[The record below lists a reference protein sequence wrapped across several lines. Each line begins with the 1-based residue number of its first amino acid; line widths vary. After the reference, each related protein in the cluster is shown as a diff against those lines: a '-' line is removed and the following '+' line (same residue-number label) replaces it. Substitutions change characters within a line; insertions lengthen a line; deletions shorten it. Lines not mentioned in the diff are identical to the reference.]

1 MLEFPRW
8 KYVVILIVLALSALY
23 ALPNI
28 YQKDPAIQITANRG
42 GQIDDALR
50 DRVLADLKKAGV
62 DAVGAEK
69 EGESLIVRLP
79 DLKAQSAASDALRDT
94 VGENYTVALN
104 LASTVPD
111 WLANLGGRPMVLG
124 LDLQGGVHFVLQV
137 DQKAALDK
145 RLDAYTEDVRS
156 TLRDARIPYQSVER
170 RADNSIVAN
179 LSPSAGDDAAQRARA
194 ALVKAQPTLGYDIS
208 GNRITV
214 TVPETEITQIANG
227 AIEQN
232 INTLRNRVNQLGVAE
247 PIIQRQ
253 GADRVVVQLP
263 GVQDTAE
270 AKRMIGATA
279 TLEYRAVVE
288 GNAQDAI
295 TAGRIPPEAKVYQ
308 QRDGRGPILLNKRVI
323 VTGDQMVGAQAVTD
337 SNSGS
342 PAVSVTLNN
351 VGGQRMF
358 DFTSANVNKPMAV
371 VYTERVPTVTVVD
384 GQEVRGFKVNEEVI
398 SVANIN
404 GVFGKNFQTT
414 GLQKKEAE
422 DLAKLLKSGSLAA
435 PMDFVEERVVGPS
448 LGAENVKNGIT
459 AVVYAFMFTLVF
471 FTIYYRMF
479 GLITSIAML
488 FNLLIV
494 VAVMSLFGAT
504 MTLPGFAGLALSVG
518 LSVDANVLI
527 NERIREELRAGVP
540 GKTAIVTGYERASG
554 HHPRRQPDRPDR
566 RCGAV
571 RIRYRSAEGLR
582 ADHDHRYF
590 RFHVHRDHRIACTG
604 DADLRPSQEAP
615 ERGHLTGRHAHET
628 VSAAH
633 PPERHQ
639 DRLHALAPCRDGRHD
654 HRVPGLD
661 RHHRLQGLQLRPGL
675 HRRHPDRSPLRQ
687 GGGRRAGPYQARREW
702 LRRRPGTECWWQHR
716 SADPPGPAR

>member
-8 KYVVILIVLALSALY
+8 KYFVILIVLALSSLY

-28 YQKDPAIQITANRG
+28 YQKDPAVQITANRG

-50 DRVLADLKKAGV
+50 DRVLAELKKANITTI
-62 DAVGAEK
+62 GAEK
-69 EGESLIVRLP
+69 EGDSLIVRLA
-79 DLKAQSAASDALRDT
+79 DLKAQAAASDTLRDT
-94 VGENYTVALN
+94 VGENYVVALN
-104 LASTVPD
+104 LASTVPE
-111 WLANLGGRPMVLG
+111 WLAKLGGRPMVLG

-145 RLDAYTEDVRS
+145 RLDAYAEDVRTS
-156 TLRDARIPYQSVER
+156 LRDARIAYQSVER
-170 RADNSIVAN
+170 RADNSIVATI
-179 LSPSAGDDAAQRARA
+179 SPSAGADAVTRAREVMA
-194 ALVKAQPTLGYDIS
+194 KAQPTLGYEVTD
-208 GNRITV
+208 NRIAV
-214 TVPETEITQIANG
+214 KVPEAELNQIANG

-288 GNAQDAI
+288 GNAQDAV
-295 TAGRIPPEAKVYQ
+295 ASGRIPPEAKVYQ
-308 QRDGRGPILLNKRVI
+308 RRDSGGPVLLNKRVI
-323 VTGDQMVGAQAVTD
+323 VTGDQMVAAQATTD
-337 SNSGS
+337 QNGAA
-342 PAVSVTLNN
+342 AVSVTLNN

-371 VYTERVPTVTVVD
+371 VYTERIPTVNMVD
-384 GQEVRGFKVNEEVI
+384 GKEVRSFRVKEEVI

-414 GLQKKEAE
+414 GLEKKEAE

-459 AVVYAFMFTLVF
+459 AVVYAFLFTLVF
-471 FTIYYRMF
+471 FSIYYRMF
-479 GLITSIAML
+479 GVITSLAML

-494 VAVMSLFGAT
+494 VAVMSMFGAT

-527 NERIREELRAGVP
+527 NERIREELRAGMP
-540 GKTAIVTGYERASG
+540 GKTAIVTGYDRASG
-554 HHPRRQPDRPDR
+554 T
-566 RCGAV
+566 
-571 RIRYRSAEGLR
+571 IL
-582 ADHDHRYF
+582 
-590 RFHVHRDHRIACTG
+590 
-604 DADLRPSQEAP
+604 DAN
-615 ERGHLTGRHAHET
+615 LTGLIVGVALYAFGTGPLKGFALTMIIGIFASMFTAIT
-628 VSAAH
+628 VS
-633 PPERHQ
+633 R
-639 DRLHALAPCRDGRHD
+639 ALAT
-654 HRVPGLD
+654 LIY
-661 RHHRLQGLQLRPGL
+661 
-675 HRRHPDRSPLRQ
+675 
-687 GGGRRAGPYQARREW
+687 GRRKKLQNVAI
-702 LRRRPGTECWWQHR
+702 
-716 SADPPGPAR
+716 

>member
-8 KYVVILIVLALSALY
+8 KYFLILIVLAVSALY

-28 YQKDPAIQITANRG
+28 YQKDPAVQITANRG

-50 DRVLADLKKAGV
+50 DRVLGDLKQAGV
-62 DAVGAEK
+62 EPLSVAK
-69 EGESLIVRLP
+69 EGDSLIVRLP
-79 DLKAQSAASDALRDT
+79 TLQAQTAANDALRDEM
-94 VGENYTVALN
+94 GEDYVVALN

-111 WLANLGGRPMVLG
+111 WLSDLGAKPMVLG

-145 RLDAYTEDVRS
+145 RLDAYAEDVRTS
-156 TLRDARIPYQSVER
+156 LRDARIAYQSVER
-170 RADNSIVAN
+170 RGDNTIVATI
-179 LSPSAGDDAAQRARA
+179 SPSAGADAAARAREVM
-194 ALVKAQPTLGYDIS
+194 VKAQPTLGYEVA

-214 TVPETEITQIANG
+214 SMPETELTAIANG

-232 INTLRNRVNQLGVAE
+232 VNTLRNRVNQLGVAE

-295 TAGRIPPEAKVYQ
+295 ASGRIPPEAKVYQ
-308 QRDGRGPILLNKRVI
+308 QRDNRGPILLNKRVI
-323 VTGDQMVGAQAVTD
+323 VTGDQMVAAQATTD
-337 SNSGS
+337 QNGS
-342 PAVSVTLNN
+342 AAVSVTLNN

-371 VYTERVPTVTVVD
+371 VYTERIPTVNVVD
-384 GQEVRGFKVNEEVI
+384 GKEVRSFRVKEEVI

-414 GLQKKEAE
+414 GLDKLEA
-422 DLAKLLKSGSLAA
+422 DNLAKLLKSGSLAA
-435 PMDFVEERVVGPS
+435 PMDFVEERIVGPS
-448 LGAENVKNGIT
+448 LGAENVERGVT
-459 AVVYAFMFTLVF
+459 AVGFAFLFTLVF
-471 FTIYYRMF
+471 FTVYYRMF
-479 GLITSIAML
+479 GVITSVAML

-504 MTLPGFAGLALSVG
+504 MTLPGFAGLALSIG

-527 NERIREELRAGVP
+527 NERIREELRAGMP
-540 GKTAIVTGYERASG
+540 PKAAIVAGYEKASG
-554 HHPRRQPDRPDR
+554 T
-566 RCGAV
+566 
-571 RIRYRSAEGLR
+571 IL
-582 ADHDHRYF
+582 
-590 RFHVHRDHRIACTG
+590 
-604 DADLRPSQEAP
+604 DAN
-615 ERGHLTGRHAHET
+615 LTGILAGVALYAFGTGPLKGFAVTMIGGILASMSTAST
-628 VSAAH
+628 VS
-633 PPERHQ
+633 R
-639 DRLHALAPCRDGRHD
+639 ALA
-654 HRVPGLD
+654 VL
-661 RHHRLQGLQLRPGL
+661 LYS
-675 HRRHPDRSPLRQ
+675 RRKKLKTL
-687 GGGRRAGPYQARREW
+687 AI
-702 LRRRPGTECWWQHR
+702 
-716 SADPPGPAR
+716 

>member
-8 KYVVILIVLALSALY
+8 KYFLILIVLAVSALY

-28 YQKDPAIQITANRG
+28 YQKDPAVQITANRG

-50 DRVLADLKKAGV
+50 DRVLGDLKQAGV
-62 DAVGAEK
+62 EPLSVAK
-69 EGESLIVRLP
+69 EGDSLIVRLP
-79 DLKAQSAASDALRDT
+79 TLQAQTAANDALRDEM
-94 VGENYTVALN
+94 GEDYVVALN

-111 WLANLGGRPMVLG
+111 WLSDLGAKPMVLG

-145 RLDAYTEDVRS
+145 RLDAYAEDVRTS
-156 TLRDARIPYQSVER
+156 LRDARIAYQSVER
-170 RADNSIVAN
+170 RGDNTIVATI
-179 LSPSAGDDAAQRARA
+179 SPSAGADAAARAREVM
-194 ALVKAQPTLGYDIS
+194 VKAQPTLGYEVA

-214 TVPETEITQIANG
+214 SMPETELTAIANG

-232 INTLRNRVNQLGVAE
+232 VNTLRNRVNQLGVAE

-295 TAGRIPPEAKVYQ
+295 TSGRIPPEAKVYQ
-308 QRDGRGPILLNKRVI
+308 QRDNRGPILLNKRVI
-323 VTGDQMVGAQAVTD
+323 VTGDQMVAAQATTD
-337 SNSGS
+337 QNGS
-342 PAVSVTLNN
+342 AAVSVTLNN

-371 VYTERVPTVTVVD
+371 VYTERIPTVNVVD
-384 GQEVRGFKVNEEVI
+384 GKEVRSFRVKEEVI

-414 GLQKKEAE
+414 GLDKLEA
-422 DLAKLLKSGSLAA
+422 DNLAKLLKSGSLAA
-435 PMDFVEERVVGPS
+435 PMDFVEERIVGPS
-448 LGAENVKNGIT
+448 LGAENVERGVT
-459 AVVYAFMFTLVF
+459 AVGFAFLFTLVF
-471 FTIYYRMF
+471 FTVYYRMF
-479 GLITSIAML
+479 GVITSVAML

-504 MTLPGFAGLALSVG
+504 MTLPGFAGLALSIG

-527 NERIREELRAGVP
+527 NERIREELRAGMPPKAAIVAGYEKASGTILDANLTGILAGVALYAFGTGP
-540 GKTAIVTGYERASG
+540 LKGFAVTMIVGILASMFTAI
-554 HHPRRQPDRPDR
+554 
-566 RCGAV
+566 
-571 RIRYRSAEGLR
+571 
-582 ADHDHRYF
+582 
-590 RFHVHRDHRIACTG
+590 
-604 DADLRPSQEAP
+604 
-615 ERGHLTGRHAHET
+615 T
-628 VSAAH
+628 VS
-633 PPERHQ
+633 R
-639 DRLHALAPCRDGRHD
+639 ALA
-654 HRVPGLD
+654 VLVYS
-661 RHHRLQGLQLRPGL
+661 
-675 HRRHPDRSPLRQ
+675 RRKKLKTL
-687 GGGRRAGPYQARREW
+687 AI
-702 LRRRPGTECWWQHR
+702 
-716 SADPPGPAR
+716 

>member
-8 KYVVILIVLALSALY
+8 KYFLILIVLAVSTLY

-50 DRVLADLKKAGV
+50 DRVLADLKGANV
-62 DAVGAEK
+62 SSTAVEK
-69 EGESLIVRLP
+69 EGDSLIVRLP
-79 DLKAQSAASDALRDT
+79 DLQTQTAANDVLKQS
-94 VGENYTVALN
+94 VGEDYTVALN
-104 LASTVPD
+104 LASTVPE
-111 WLANLGGRPMVLG
+111 WLSNLGASPLVLG

-145 RLDAYTEDVRS
+145 RLDAYTEDVRTS
-156 TLRDARIPYQSVER
+156 LRDARIAYQSVER

-179 LSPSAGDDAAQRARA
+179 LSPSAGADAGQRAREV
-194 ALVKAQPTLGYDIS
+194 LVKAQPTLNYEVS
-208 GNRITV
+208 GNRV
-214 TVPETEITQIANG
+214 TVSLPDTELAEIATG

-232 INTLRNRVNQLGVAE
+232 VNTLRNRVNQLGVAE

-295 TAGRIPPEAKVYQ
+295 ASGRIPPEAKVYQ

-323 VTGDQMVGAQAVTD
+323 VTGDQMVAAQAMTD
-337 SNSGS
+337 QNGV

-371 VYTERVPTVTVVD
+371 VYTERIPTVETVN
-384 GQEVRGFKVNEEVI
+384 GQEVRSFRVKEEVI

-414 GLQKKEAE
+414 GLEKTEA
-422 DLAKLLKSGSLAA
+422 DNLAKLLKSGSLAA
-435 PMDFVEERVVGPS
+435 PMDFVEEKIVGPS
-448 LGAENVKNGIT
+448 LGAENVERGVT
-459 AVVYAFMFTLVF
+459 AVAFAFLFTLVF
-471 FTIYYRMF
+471 FTVYYRMF
-479 GLITSIAML
+479 GVITSVAML

-504 MTLPGFAGLALSVG
+504 MTLPGFAGLALSIG

-527 NERIREELRAGVP
+527 NERIREELRAGMPPKAAIVAGYEKASGTILDANLTGILAGVALYAFGTGP
-540 GKTAIVTGYERASG
+540 LKGFAVTMIVGIIASMFTAI
-554 HHPRRQPDRPDR
+554 
-566 RCGAV
+566 
-571 RIRYRSAEGLR
+571 
-582 ADHDHRYF
+582 
-590 RFHVHRDHRIACTG
+590 
-604 DADLRPSQEAP
+604 
-615 ERGHLTGRHAHET
+615 T
-628 VSAAH
+628 VS
-633 PPERHQ
+633 R
-639 DRLHALAPCRDGRHD
+639 ALA
-654 HRVPGLD
+654 VLVYS
-661 RHHRLQGLQLRPGL
+661 
-675 HRRHPDRSPLRQ
+675 RRKKLKTL
-687 GGGRRAGPYQARREW
+687 AI
-702 LRRRPGTECWWQHR
+702 
-716 SADPPGPAR
+716 

>member
-8 KYVVILIVLALSALY
+8 KYFLILIVLALSTLY
-23 ALPNI
+23 ALPNV
-28 YQKDPAIQITANRG
+28 YQKDPAVQITANRG

-50 DRVLADLKKAGV
+50 DRVLADLKQAGITTMGV
-62 DAVGAEK
+62 EK
-69 EGESLIVRLP
+69 EGDSLIVRLS
-79 DLKAQSAASDALRDT
+79 DLQAQAAASDTLRDS
-94 VGENYTVALN
+94 VGENYVVALN

-111 WLANLGGRPMVLG
+111 WLAKLGGRPMVLG

-145 RLDAYTEDVRS
+145 RLDAYAEDVRTS
-156 TLRDARIPYQSVER
+156 LRDARIAYQSVER
-170 RADNSIVAN
+170 RPDNTIVATI
-179 LSPSAGDDAAQRARA
+179 SASAGEEAVAKAREVMA
-194 ALVKAQPTLGYDIS
+194 KAQPTLGYDVT
-208 GNRITV
+208 GNRIAV
-214 TVPETEITQIANG
+214 TVPEAELNQIANG

-295 TAGRIPPEAKVYQ
+295 ASGRIPPEAKVYQ
-308 QRDGRGPILLNKRVI
+308 QRDNRGPVLLNKRVI
-323 VTGDQMVGAQAVTD
+323 VTGDQMVAAQATTD
-337 SNSGS
+337 QNGS
-342 PAVSVTLNN
+342 AAVSVTLNN

-371 VYTERVPTVTVVD
+371 VYTERIPTVNMVD
-384 GQEVRGFKVNEEVI
+384 GKEVRSFRVKEEVI

-414 GLQKKEAE
+414 GLEKKEAE

-448 LGAENVKNGIT
+448 LGAENVQNGIT

-471 FTIYYRMF
+471 FSVYYRMF
-479 GLITSIAML
+479 GVITSLAML

-494 VAVMSLFGAT
+494 VAVMSMFGAT

-527 NERIREELRAGVP
+527 NERIREELRAGMP

-554 HHPRRQPDRPDR
+554 T
-566 RCGAV
+566 
-571 RIRYRSAEGLR
+571 IL
-582 ADHDHRYF
+582 
-590 RFHVHRDHRIACTG
+590 
-604 DADLRPSQEAP
+604 DAN
-615 ERGHLTGRHAHET
+615 LTGLIVGVALYAFGTGPLKGFALTMIIGIFASMFTAIT
-628 VSAAH
+628 VS
-633 PPERHQ
+633 R
-639 DRLHALAPCRDGRHD
+639 ALAT
-654 HRVPGLD
+654 LIY
-661 RHHRLQGLQLRPGL
+661 
-675 HRRHPDRSPLRQ
+675 
-687 GGGRRAGPYQARREW
+687 GRRKKLQNVAI
-702 LRRRPGTECWWQHR
+702 
-716 SADPPGPAR
+716 